1 MRTVSHDVEQ
11 VLSDTCLP
19 GQLHGVANYY
29 YVGVSAYRP
38 LSAFRTQ
45 EINGTIKIS
54 GRYPLLHVTIM
65 LTLTLLTETLICF
78 AQCAVRHRK

>member
-19 GQLHGVANYY
+19 RQLHGVANYY

-38 LSAFRTQ
+38 LSAFRT
-45 EINGTIKIS
+45 
-54 GRYPLLHVTIM
+54 
-65 LTLTLLTETLICF
+65 
-78 AQCAVRHRK
+78 